1 MKLSSLVISLESLSV
16 PLSPCSYES
25 LILPCQIMQEGEHLL
40 PDTSLN
46 ELFSCRTS
54 NIDLNLLGLR
64 KALKCCIP

>member
-1 MKLSSLVISLESLSV
+1 MKLSSLVISLELLSV

-25 LILPCQIMQEGEHLL
+25 LILPCQIMQEGERLL

-46 ELFSCRTS
+46 AGSAGEKL